1 MPSSWCWMREEASP
15 YLSALDGDLVQV
27 GAAAPSSRLAP
38 LRVKRLLLHA
48 QNLFGLTQ
56 GSH

>member
-1 MPSSWCWMREEASP
+1 MREEASP